1 MSALNVIDS
10 IRDHYNTSYK
20 FFLSII
26 EDMRN
31 YDWPKESCLNIMTDM
46 IRSHMKLNGEYVDQ
60 CKSDIKSSID
70 KKVVT

>member
-1 MSALNVIDS
+1 MIAIDD
-10 IRDHYNTSYK
+10 IRDHYNNSYK
-20 FFLSII
+20 FFLSLI

-46 IRSHMKLNGEYVDQ
+46 IRSHMKLNNEYVDQ

-70 KKVVT
+70 LE